1 MQVIP
6 VFAGGLDFSS
16 PVKKFFFDPL
26 GSGKNYVNSVVSLTG
41 AYSYRFCSSAL
52 LPARKHTHTCPS
64 TTASRTCGTSGI
76 STL

>member
-41 AYSYRFCSSAL
+41 AYSYRSCSSAL
-52 LPARKHTHTCPS
+52 LLPA
-64 TTASRTCGTSGI
+64 
-76 STL
+76 L